1 MPQITLNV
9 SDTAYRV
16 YKRWSKTRIASR
28 KITHFLEKNDELM
41 MSRINEHKT
50 ERILWM
56 RMTYEEQLQN
66 VSDGSIPDRLLQLQE
81 DLDG

>member
-1 MPQITLNV
+1 
-9 SDTAYRV
+9 
-16 YKRWSKTRIASR
+16 
-28 KITHFLEKNDELM
+28 